1 MNGNSSAQL
10 EAAEMRTLVVGK
22 PGKVLL
28 GGRVRGGG
36 VRKIVGCTNSWPKAM
51 RMLCDNNCI
60 AEQQLRRQLGD
71 WRLPGTAIEI
81 CFAD

>member
-22 PGKVLL
+22 PGESAS
-28 GGRVRGGG
+28 GGRGMEEG

-60 AEQQLRRQLGD
+60 AGTTTSEAT
-71 WRLPGTAIEI
+71 WRLETPW
-81 CFAD
+81 DSY